1 MLSPHPLSLLLST
14 AMHACTAPV
23 PLPRMLHTSHKSTYS
38 QQRKVTPVPAP
49 RSTPYPAWSHRDNGH
64 SPVLIYRSDFTSADN
79 VDENTS
85 MFHHAYHRDTDRE
98 QLGIRR
104 LVQTSDPCIPESVQA
119 ARPTQPYFPLFGG
132 IVHSAAQRS
141 VSDHIRPIVDMFERK
156 RAEQDTTTS
165 SLDDSNKENMS
176 RDSQKSPEKQLKLKR
191 KAVQGK
197 PSFFSQLRFLPFK
210 TRKIQQVGPE
220 SKSETECNLGFTPR
234 SKQMQVDDGEC
245 KSVPVLHSKAS
256 RKELMEDRQPLR
268 PIALHDINDTDPE
281 GCPYMSPSDYRSC
294 TPEYELEDDDKEDYV
309 EDLPPQSRHRLE
321 QARDDEDTSTKKP
334 EQKLSPFVSSLADKY
349 GLTDWKDRRWKK
361 YVNIEHGMVSPVYIG
376 GKGNLSNNALQDE
389 MSTCSMFF
397 EKTSPEKTQSTK
409 SVIVDKQRVT
419 KSAENLQRSE
429 RMSDSVRESVS
440 SLGDS
445 WRSGEGDPRGEEYR
459 KKKFPTTF
467 VTAAEVYRH
476 FRPEKSIIQGECA
489 AKPKIPKEKVE
500 GKGPELSDV
509 QCPEYLRET
518 FSGACAAAEEDS
530 LSKSLGDLE
539 RFLCKNVADLSAC
552 DEHNESPCHSPS
564 NPWMS
569 PPPKYDLGHRV
580 RNAHFDEHLI
590 HKYESLSQKNLT
602 EQEVLAELDSKLN
615 AYCNVET
622 QTSDTETEMD
632 VASAVNRRNVST
644 SPMLEMVSYEPSL
657 DHSDC
662 DTPQMT
668 PGKRSTKPRYS
679 SSPIARAEQFGDYD
693 IEGTPENGLN
703 FEVVGKKLK
712 VLGDD
717 INSRLES
724 DYDIVGTEENGM
736 NIEVVG
742 TKVRLYTPEEQD
754 KRRIRL
760 KEDCSE
766 RRKRR
771 FSWKRLFQPKNS
783 EAVKLL
789 SYRRTEETES
799 PVEEKCNAMERM
811 SPVKEA
817 IKTKLDDVD
826 ETVVNVEFK
835 PEDISGT
842 VEAVFCHD
850 YHEDELSRGSSFV
863 GMNWS
868 TTKIQSQ
875 SNESQTSQR
884 LVPKESPAA
893 CNLVKYS
900 MEDIVKEL
908 EEEGRRIEKEFLRIV
923 TDNTYD
929 FLEDECKFKNPHSLM
944 YLAGMACSKRY
955 QLMYNS
961 DILDE
966 GDEGASYEKFQDDR
980 DYDLVCGRRRIDFM
994 RDDFYESSHNEDTGG
1009 EEMDQDICP
1018 DSPGLIAS
1026 MTRDVQG
1033 LNLAASPNSSDADIA
1048 RRIDSF
1054 LRDALKPIDDL
1065 VLRNDTSD
1073 DDLGEEEMENF
1084 SKIESSLTSQR
1095 DERVPSYTPYN
1106 SPCVTGEPRFSVGE
1120 EEGGEEEECSALN
1133 KSFSTE
1139 DSDMD
1144 SSIREALKEVEGVT
1158 PVMLDHQL
1166 QETESDE
1173 SDEKFNKNVEENDGN
1188 DEDNTNNN
1196 FFIND
1201 VNNNSGESLRV
1212 RIGRRYPR
1220 FCFFSPLDEDEDDSN
1235 MSPTH
1240 SSEENPARESNSGH
1254 TLQPSKSDT
1263 RSLDTTGSDKFY
1275 TDVDTSL
1282 DTSRD
1287 TAKFYTDRDT
1297 DLDSTVEDRSFG
1309 ALRRSVRSS
1318 GSPAS
1323 EGHGVVSW
1331 SMDDSIEV

>member
-104 LVQTSDPCIPESVQA
+104 LVQTSEPCIPESVQA

-132 IVHSAAQRS
+132 IVHNAAQRS

-220 SKSETECNLGFTPR
+220 LKSETECNLGFTPR

-245 KSVPVLHSKAS
+245 KSVPVLHSRAA

-294 TPEYELEDDDKEDYV
+294 TPEYDLEDDDKEDYV

-334 EQKLSPFVSSLADKY
+334 EQMLSPFVSSLADKY

-429 RMSDSVRESVS
+429 RMSDPVRESVS

-476 FRPEKSIIQGECA
+476 FRPEKSIIQGECS

-500 GKGPELSDV
+500 GKDPELSDV

-518 FSGACAAAEEDS
+518 FSGASAAAEEDS

-539 RFLCKNVADLSAC
+539 RFLCKNVADSSAC

-929 FLEDECKFKNPHSLM
+929 FLEDECKFNNPHSLM

-966 GDEGASYEKFQDDR
+966 GDEAASYEKFQDDR

-1084 SKIESSLTSQR
+1084 SKIESSLTSRR

-1201 VNNNSGESLRV
+1201 VNNNSDESLRV